1 MSDPIDVK
9 LILRGGAK
17 SDIIVN
23 GVDLAKVVGLVELHA
38 PPGEPPTLTLH
49 IVPDTI
55 EVQCPAP
62 DVVWHQDDV
71 NGPGVPVSLDVEDL
85 VRRLRTKWGRDD

>member
-9 LILRGGAK
+9 LVLRGGTK
-17 SDIIVN
+17 SDIVVN
-23 GVDLAKVVGLVELHA
+23 GIDLAKVVGLVEVHA
-38 PPGEPPTLTLH
+38 PPGGPTHITLH
-49 IVPDTI
+49 IVPDTCEI
-55 EVQCPAP
+55 QLPAP